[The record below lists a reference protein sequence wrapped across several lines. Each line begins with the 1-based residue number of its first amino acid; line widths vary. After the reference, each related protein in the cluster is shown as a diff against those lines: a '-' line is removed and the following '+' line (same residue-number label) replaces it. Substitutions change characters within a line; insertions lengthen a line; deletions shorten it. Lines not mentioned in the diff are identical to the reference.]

1 MTKETEYWA
10 FVPIIFYL
18 YMKKKVYIW
27 KKKQRRRRRRR
38 WSSFWF
44 ATSYQQPLI
53 WVVLEVMY
61 LQFWHMS
68 MFWIPGTTKCTLLY
82 SSSPIRS
89 LYPPH
94 HHLGA
99 DSHTSQCPRYLS
111 LNMSK
116 KKKKILHK
124 NVPFFSLPSS
134 TQLSQPEP
142 WCRFGVILGFQLS
155 LTSCLY
161 KSPWP
166 VSSTSRIFL
175 RIPSSHLCHHCPNV
189 SLPHLSQAER
199 KQFTCLPS
207 IT

>member
-27 KKKQRRRRRRR
+27 KKKQRRRRRR

-89 LYPPH
+89 LYPPPPSPSGRR
-94 HHLGA
+94 L
-99 DSHTSQCPRYLS
+99 TYFPMSQISQPQHVQ
-111 LNMSK
+111 